1 MHTRRYGAVPQTT
14 ADWDPAYA
22 TRPIAGQHAT
32 PHLIEPQP
40 RRLFR
45 INNKLVP
52 LRPAPLRI
60 VNYAMDMSDRSN
72 VATSVGIW
80 VAVAVV
86 AVAVVF
92 VGGPLLVYKVSKTE
106 RHQALNTVR
115 DSSGYISQG
124 LRLSKSIRIL
134 RRVKAPILAYE
145 PNFNKE
151 KLPDPNAARR
161 SKASSLRERLEKA
174 VEVIKEEGP
183 TDEPVYQGD
192 TPLVLDVNSAALKS
206 RSPTSWVRLGKLLEA
221 YPQLPIERGDTLRIE
236 RNETFLPVHRLWIL
250 MFGLAGRYGSRRE
263 DSIIMGSGRLLD
275 AAPGAG
281 TDRSHQHALLGLPI
295 TQPAGELREPLR
307 GITGT
312 IAPSRI
318 RPVPTYTFIPHD
330 IQYLES
336 IKSDKLS
343 LRSLFWLALGAIPFG
358 EGKVYSIVDPEPP
371 KTWSS
376 QDESGQ
382 ATQTNAN
389 GDIAM
394 ASFSR
399 QTLVDSEHQVTPGSR
414 VRFCKLV
421 QIDITNGPPLDI
433 LRRFGGGTQT
443 LHGLE
448 EVPLDPSDP
457 YKAPSSIPWVVL
469 PSNSPTATDN
479 TVWKLQRKDAQ
490 LLARRLLELEW
501 HPEGYLFGRHRAPR
515 LWRFFTAAAS
525 DLHSLLEH
533 VQTNMHFIANTE
545 QSREQLTKVLDPAIR
560 ASNRQ
565 EINRAGTS
573 ALFAA
578 LRAFIEQRRSSE
590 EQIISELVSVLFIT
604 DAEFRNLVM
613 QSCKHLSPAT
623 TATTTVP
630 STSSSLTLVA
640 TTPGPAQN
648 SPFDKVIT
656 FSRPASCILV
666 PGAFGVPQSFPVDL
680 EGLYHE
686 NGQTQRFF
694 REGAGRENIHAGLRI
709 VILAALRAGCV
720 SALLR
725 GAWSSEALFKF
736 WAESPEG
743 VMFS

>member
-1 MHTRRYGAVPQTT
+1 
-14 ADWDPAYA
+14 
-22 TRPIAGQHAT
+22 
-32 PHLIEPQP
+32 
-40 RRLFR
+40 
-45 INNKLVP
+45 
-52 LRPAPLRI
+52 
-60 VNYAMDMSDRSN
+60 MDMSDRSN

-86 AVAVVF
+86 AVAVVG
-92 VGGPLLVYKVSKTE
+92 VGGPLLVYKASKTE

-161 SKASSLRERLEKA
+161 SKASSLRVRLQKA

-192 TPLVLDVNSAALKS
+192 TPLVLDVNSSALKS

-250 MFGLAGRYGSRRE
+250 TFGLVGRYGSRSE
-263 DSIIMGSGRLLD
+263 DSIVMGSARLLD
-275 AAPGAG
+275 VAPGIVTEG
-281 TDRSHQHALLGLPI
+281 NHPGHQHTLGGPPI
-295 TQPAGELREPLR
+295 MQPASESREPLR

-312 IAPSRI
+312 IVPSRN
-318 RPVPTYTFIPHD
+318 RPVSTYTFIPHD
-330 IQYLES
+330 IPYLES
-336 IKSDKLS
+336 IKPDKLS

-358 EGKVYSIVDPEPP
+358 EGRVYSIVDPEPP
-371 KTWSS
+371 KTWSY
-376 QDESGQ
+376 QDESGKG
-382 ATQTNAN
+382 TQTNAN

-399 QTLVDSEHQVTPGSR
+399 QTLVDSERQTTLSSR

-421 QIDITNGPPLDI
+421 QIDTANGPPFDI
-433 LRRFGGGTQT
+433 LRRFGGGKQT

-457 YKAPSSIPWVVL
+457 YKPPSSISWVIL
-469 PSNSPTATDN
+469 PSTSPTTTDN

-525 DLHSLLEH
+525 DLHSLLERM
-533 VQTNMHFIANTE
+533 QTNIHFIANTE
-545 QSREQLTKVLDPAIR
+545 RDRDKLTEVLEPAIR

-565 EINRAGTS
+565 EINRAGTR
-573 ALFAA
+573 ALYAA
-578 LRAFIEQRRSSE
+578 LDVIIKLGRSPE
-590 EQIISELVSVLFIT
+590 EQIISDLVSVLFIT

-623 TATTTVP
+623 TATTTAP
-630 STSSSLTLVA
+630 SISSSLTLVA
-640 TTPGPAQN
+640 TTPSPAQHV
-648 SPFDKVIT
+648 SFDKVIT
-656 FSRPASCILV
+656 FSRPVSCILV
-666 PGAFGVPQSFPVDL
+666 PGAFGVPQSFHVDL
-680 EGLYHE
+680 EGLYHA
-686 NGQTQRFF
+686 NGATQRFF

-736 WAESPEG
+736 LGDYPEG